1 MHGDSVIQKKRFVTE
16 NQPWFCPEAYSVS
29 KSRRGG
35 FGNIQQSILI
45 TW

>member
-1 MHGDSVIQKKRFVTE
+1 MHRDSVIQKRRFVTE
-16 NQPWFCPEAYSVS
+16 NQPWFCPEANSVS

-35 FGNIQQSILI
+35 FRNIRQSSLI